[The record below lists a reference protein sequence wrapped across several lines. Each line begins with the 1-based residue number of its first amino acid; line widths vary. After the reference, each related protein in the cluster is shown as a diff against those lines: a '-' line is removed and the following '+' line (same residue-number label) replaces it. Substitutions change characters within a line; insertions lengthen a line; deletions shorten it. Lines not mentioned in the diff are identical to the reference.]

1 MHNDDKASIEK
12 TLENYFDSLRKSDVK
27 ACVGLYTSDGVFVPA
42 GDQTSTGREQL
53 VIAYENIFKAIQ
65 LNVSKKVLEV
75 IIKDDFS
82 FVRTQ
87 SSGTVLVHATGASI
101 PAENREFFV
110 LRKEQ
115 DDWKIAR
122 YMFNQPK

>member
-1 MHNDDKASIEK
+1 MQNVDKASIEQ
-12 TLENYFDSLRKSDVK
+12 TLENYFDSLRRSDAK
-27 ACVGLYTSDGVFVPA
+27 TAVGLYTTDGVFVPA
-42 GDQTSTGREQL
+42 GDLTVTGTEQL
-53 VIAYENIFKAIQ
+53 VPAYENLFKAIQ
-65 LNVSKKVLEV
+65 LNVTKKVLEV
-75 IIKDDFS
+75 IVKDDLS

-87 SSGTVLVHATGASI
+87 SSGSVLIHATGASI

-115 DDWKIAR
+115 GDWKIAR